1 MATTDVQDTVDDS
14 LAFTGLDQV
23 EVNHKP
29 RLLSDNGPCYVSG
42 KLSDYLEQQGM
53 THTRGAP
60 YHPQTQGKIE
70 RWHRSMKN
78 QILLNHYYLPS
89 ELQKHLQRFI
99 RYYNHERYPESL
111 DNLTPADVFYGRD
124 QDIPEQRQ
132 QIKHNTMSMR
142 RKMVY
147 DNRNNLTNLMS

>member
-1 MATTDVQDTVDDS
+1 MAATDVQDTLDDA

-42 KLSDYLEQQGM
+42 ELSDYLEQQGM

-70 RWHRSMKN
+70 RWRRSMKN

-89 ELQKHLQRFI
+89 ELQEHLQRFI
-99 RYYNHERYPESL
+99 RYYNHERYHESL

-124 QDIPEQRQ
+124 QDILEQRQ